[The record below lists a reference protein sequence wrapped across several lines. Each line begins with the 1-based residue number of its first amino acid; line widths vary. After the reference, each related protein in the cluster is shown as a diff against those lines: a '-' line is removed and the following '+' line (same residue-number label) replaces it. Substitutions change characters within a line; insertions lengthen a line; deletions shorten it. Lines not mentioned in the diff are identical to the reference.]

1 MSLQR
6 NYKIVCA
13 IDFGTSRTGA
23 SWSTTHNENW
33 QVVSSDFIKIYLDPE
48 DQNFK
53 TSTAILF
60 KKKTNSNKWKPISFG
75 KKAETEYLLFQ
86 NNQTRN
92 YQFFK
97 NFKMKLYQNDSKN
110 LKIQFYSGVQWKFIK
125 VLSGLFKF
133 IFKKFIKSYQVTY
146 QGMNKDIDLNTI
158 PLVLTVPAI
167 WENQAKEIM
176 RRAFHQAGLIS
187 SKNSLN
193 LIFCY
198 EPEAAAIDY
207 FYDHTNKTDFN
218 NKKLLVVDAGGGTID
233 ITLMKPTIVKN
244 KIEEFEILMIPK
256 GGDFGS
262 IYIDQEFQKF
272 FQSFLNLNDNQ
283 FNTLKNTCPKGFLK
297 LLNQWSQIKREI
309 QIEEMTVNDSHVIE
323 IPRIM
328 VKYLSKKLQIKD
340 FEALTDQFNQR
351 NHNSG
356 LSEIECD
363 DEGCLIIYGDRIKS
377 FFKKP
382 IQRLRNYLNN
392 LKQTSEIF
400 KQTEIVFFTGGLSN
414 SDYFRES
421 VQKQL
426 GNNYQY
432 ILSTYPDKKIIIKN
446 GNNQEIEHCQNVFQP
461 YIFKEDPIKLSDPKK
476 AIFTPI
482 KKNLKEMKIYIL
494 RTDQKWDPNN
504 NSIYLDS
511 QDVQIMGAITLPIPQ
526 SNLALNEQ
534 KFEVSFHFAT
544 TEIKIFMKYLPD
556 PTIKKQLTLNYDDI
570 QIHNVFKKK
579 LPFQNPNLHVFLIL
593 DTSGSMESE
602 DVQPSNNQDWF
613 QQNQFP
619 NNRYGAVLEAVG
631 EYIIERKKISTNDRM
646 TLIHFDKEARLVF
659 KDKELST
666 KLVLNSRRPLY
677 GKDTIFV
684 NGLKLAIQ
692 VLNDTNL
699 QGRIPKMIIFSDGQ
713 DWGNKNKLLTFFKC
727 YLNSQLTDKGL
738 TIDAVLLGPKEHKLY
753 MDEISKIGKG
763 TSHQVI
769 DLEGLVNSFIQL
781 AHN

>member
-1 MSLQR
+1 
-6 NYKIVCA
+6 
-13 IDFGTSRTGA
+13 
-23 SWSTTHNENW
+23 
-33 QVVSSDFIKIYLDPE
+33 
-48 DQNFK
+48 
-53 TSTAILF
+53 
-60 KKKTNSNKWKPISFG
+60 
-75 KKAETEYLLFQ
+75 
-86 NNQTRN
+86 
-92 YQFFK
+92 
-97 NFKMKLYQNDSKN
+97 
-110 LKIQFYSGVQWKFIK
+110 
-125 VLSGLFKF
+125 
-133 IFKKFIKSYQVTY
+133 
-146 QGMNKDIDLNTI
+146 MNKDIDLNSI
-158 PLVLTVPAI
+158 QWVLTVPAI

-218 NKKLLVVDAGGGTID
+218 NKNVLVVDAGGGTID
-233 ITLMKPTIVKN
+233 ITLMKPTIVNN
-244 KIEEFEILMIPK
+244 KIEEFEVLMIPK

-283 FNTLKNTCPKGFLK
+283 FKELKNTCPKGFLK
-297 LLNQWSQIKREI
+297 LLNQWSQIKMGI
-309 QIEEMTVNDSHVIE
+309 QIQEMTENDSHVIE

-340 FEALTDQFNQR
+340 FEALNDQFNQR
-351 NHNSG
+351 NRNSG
-356 LSEIECD
+356 LSEIEWDD
-363 DEGCLIIYGDRIKS
+363 DEGCLIIYGDRVKS

-400 KQTEIVFFTGGLSN
+400 KQTQIVFFTGGFSN
-414 SDYFRES
+414 NDYFRKS

-426 GNNYQY
+426 GNHYQY
-432 ILSTYPDKKIIIKN
+432 ILSPYPDKSILIGAVRFGFDPNIVSIRRSQFTYGIMHCPIFNEQIHEQNRKIIIKN

-461 YIFKEDPIKLSDPKK
+461 YIFKEDLIKLSDPKK

-482 KKNLKEMKIYIL
+482 KKNAKEMKINIL
-494 RTDQKWDPNN
+494 RTNKKWDPKKK
-504 NSIYLDS
+504 SIYLDS
-511 QDVQIMGAITLPIPQ
+511 QDVQIMGAVTIPIPE

-534 KFEVSFHFAT
+534 KLEISFHFAT

-677 GKDTIFV
+677 GKDTIFI

-713 DWGNKNKLLTFFKC
+713 DWGNKNKLLTFLKC
-727 YLNSQLTDKGL
+727 YLNSQLADKEL
-738 TIDAVLLGPKEHKLY
+738 TIDAVLLGPKEHKPY